1 MSKVKYAGRLHEPIK
16 LYKIHSHEFWEVVR
30 YTKGAGT
37 VEIGGE
43 IVPFREGDVFVIPP
57 GVEHSD
63 YAETGFQN
71 YHYEFEDSAFPIR
84 HWFTFRD
91 SENNDFLTVM
101 EVLYREYQLKR
112 ANYKEIVDNLH
123 GVLFCY
129 MTSFVNEKPVNNYVA
144 FAIDSIIAN
153 FSNPSYTFA
162 ETQALIPMNE
172 DYFRRLFE
180 SETGHTPLKH
190 LTWVRIEH
198 AKRLLHLRPRSGLSV
213 QEIAWMSGFRDS
225 LYFSRIFRRE
235 TGVTPSEWQ

>member
-30 YTKGAGT
+30 YTKGSGV

-43 IVPFREGDVFVIPP
+43 TVPFREGDVFVIPP

-63 YAETGFQN
+63 SAEAGFQN
-71 YHYEFEDSAFPIR
+71 YHYEFEDSAFPMR
-84 HWFTFRD
+84 HWITFRD
-91 SENNDFLTVM
+91 SENNDFLNVM
-101 EVLYREYQLKR
+101 EVLYREYLLKR
-112 ANYKEIVDNLH
+112 DNYKEIVDNLH
-123 GVLFCY
+123 AVLLCY
-129 MTSFVNEKPVNNYVA
+129 MTSFMKEKPVNTYVA

-180 SETGHTPLKH
+180 SETGHTPLRH

-198 AKRLLHLRPRSGLSV
+198 AKRLLHLRPRSGLSI

-235 TGVTPSEWQ
+235 TGMAPSEWK